1 MSAVHASGVQT
12 QCRPVSS
19 HNQRCGSFRPFV
31 SIVPRGVAAPIAPL
45 LHRRLISV
53 APSALG
59 GATSCKVQP
68 VHALG
73 SEQMHPSYIIVSC
86 CSGADGPEEEQEIK
100 LTRET
105 EPDECAPAYLAA

>member
-19 HNQRCGSFRPFV
+19 RIQQSSSFRPFAV
-31 SIVPRGVAAPIAPL
+31 IVPRGVAAPRAPL
-45 LHRRLISV
+45 LHRKLISF

-59 GATSCKVQP
+59 GATSCKVQH
-68 VHALG
+68 VHASG
-73 SEQMHPSYIIVSC
+73 CEQMHPSYNIQSC

-105 EPDECAPAYLAA
+105 EPDECAPASLAA

>member
-12 QCRPVSS
+12 QCRPILSRS
-19 HNQRCGSFRPFV
+19 QPCSSFRPFI
-31 SIVPRGVAAPIAPL
+31 SMVPRGVAAPIAPL
-45 LHRRLISV
+45 LHRNLISV

-59 GATSCKVQP
+59 GATSCKVQH
-68 VHALG
+68 VHASG
-73 SEQMHPSYIIVSC
+73 SEQMHPSYMIKSC

-105 EPDECAPAYLAA
+105 EPDECAPASLAA